1 VFDKPAE
8 SRAICEL
15 GKALQEA
22 WNRGDAAGYGEL
34 FTDDADFVAWTGAHG
49 RGRQAIEDAHRRLF
63 DGPLAG
69 SRMVLVSDEAESPP
83 SESLRFVRPDTAIMV
98 VSGAVTLAS
107 QIATGPGHQSVQ
119 TFVLVKDS
127 ERWRV
132 TAFHN
137 TRRLA

>member
-69 SRMVLVSDEAESPP
+69 SRMVLVNDEAESPP

>member
-1 VFDKPAE
+1 
-8 SRAICEL
+8 
-15 GKALQEA
+15 
-22 WNRGDAAGYGEL
+22 
-34 FTDDADFVAWTGAHG
+34 
-49 RGRQAIEDAHRRLF
+49 
-63 DGPLAG
+63 
-69 SRMVLVSDEAESPP
+69 MVLVNDEAESAP

-119 TFVLVKDS
+119 TFVLVKNSD
-127 ERWRV
+127 RWRV